1 MSWQFCYGQHFS
13 ALRVNCA
20 HVFFLLSIHFFFILP
35 VPAVCI
41 LLLRSFLPG
50 VLMGIL
56 GGGVPPG
63 SPYFRPKMSFSS
75 LVFRPDL

>member
-1 MSWQFCYGQHFS
+1 MLWQFCYGQHFS

-20 HVFFLLSIHFFFILP
+20 HVFSSSKHTFFFILP
-35 VPAVCI
+35 VPVVCI

-63 SPYFRPKMSFSS
+63 SPYFRPKMSFSL
-75 LVFRPDL
+75 LVF